1 MEGRFVTLFN
11 ALPAAGFRSPFTKY
25 LVYYDGPVAEADLC
39 GQGASDATG
48 FGLAAMYVQA
58 CSGAPVSVVAAHE
71 LLHTLGAVPRG
82 APNRCPDPNGAHTC
96 DSMADLMH
104 PFLDTSPLDAKLLD
118 PGRDDYYGHS
128 GTFTD
133 SQDSPW
139 LVQLDRQQPF
149 TTTISG
155 SRWSDGRR
163 ARPRLRADLH
173 DHVERV
179 DASHPE
185 SCSPSRVEARSLG
198 RRVHRRLDLRCHG
211 RPPASRCRRSSLLSV
226 FRLSVAVSGRGAV
239 RSSRAGITC
248 RPRCSAAFPSF
259 APVGLDR
266 DAGEG
271 LAVPLLE
278 RRVPRNE
285 THVHGP
291 DDCCDERSSC
301 LFTRVV
307 PRLTSSR
314 RSGSVLR
321 VEAKHDVLVVGAG
334 CAGMRAAIEAFDAG
348 ADVAMISKIHPVRSH
363 SGAAEGGINAALG
376 NASEDDPEKHAFDTV
391 KGSDYLGDQDAIEI
405 LCQEAPDD
413 VYQLEHWGA
422 VFSRTP
428 DGRIAQRPFGAAG
441 EPRTAYAADITGHVL
456 IHVLYEQVMKRDI
469 KTYEEFFAWKLVIDE
484 DRCQGVISWDLLD
497 GGLKSIGAKT
507 VILATGGAG
516 RLYTGTTNAYA
527 CTGDGMTMALRAG
540 VALKD
545 MEMMQFHPTTLAPT
559 GVLITEGC
567 RGEGAYLLNAQSER
581 FLIRYAP
588 NAMEL
593 ASRDVISRAEQTEI
607 DEGRGIDGN
616 VMLDLRHLGAERIL
630 ERLHGTR
637 ELSMTF
643 AGVDPIFEPI
653 PVRPGAHYHMGGVD
667 TDVWG
672 RTSLEGLYAAGEV
685 ACVSVH
691 GANRLGGNALME
703 TITYGKRAGAHAA
716 DWALS
721 NTTITVPPS
730 VEEDAERELKT
741 LLDRTD
747 GERPWQIRDELAETM
762 HVNFGVFRRE
772 EQMLAQGDL
781 VQKLRE
787 RYERVVVEDKGDVF
801 NTDLTQALE
810 LGFLLELAECMIV
823 SGLARK
829 ESRGAHARPYD
840 YPDRDDESYLKH
852 TLVTWEDDA
861 PKLDWKPVTMTK
873 WEPEERKY

>member
-1 MEGRFVTLFN
+1 
-11 ALPAAGFRSPFTKY
+11 
-25 LVYYDGPVAEADLC
+25 
-39 GQGASDATG
+39 
-48 FGLAAMYVQA
+48 
-58 CSGAPVSVVAAHE
+58 
-71 LLHTLGAVPRG
+71 
-82 APNRCPDPNGAHTC
+82 
-96 DSMADLMH
+96 
-104 PFLDTSPLDAKLLD
+104 
-118 PGRDDYYGHS
+118 
-128 GTFTD
+128 
-133 SQDSPW
+133 
-139 LVQLDRQQPF
+139 
-149 TTTISG
+149 
-155 SRWSDGRR
+155 
-163 ARPRLRADLH
+163 
-173 DHVERV
+173 
-179 DASHPE
+179 
-185 SCSPSRVEARSLG
+185 
-198 RRVHRRLDLRCHG
+198 
-211 RPPASRCRRSSLLSV
+211 
-226 FRLSVAVSGRGAV
+226 
-239 RSSRAGITC
+239 
-248 RPRCSAAFPSF
+248 
-259 APVGLDR
+259 
-266 DAGEG
+266 
-271 LAVPLLE
+271 
-278 RRVPRNE
+278 
-285 THVHGP
+285 
-291 DDCCDERSSC
+291 
-301 LFTRVV
+301 
-307 PRLTSSR
+307 
-314 RSGSVLR
+314 

-334 CAGMRAAIEAFDAG
+334 LAGMRAAIEAFDAG
-348 ADVAMISKIHPVRSH
+348 ADVAMLSKIHPVRSH

-413 VYQLEHWGA
+413 VYRLEHWGA
-422 VFSRTP
+422 VFSRTA

-469 KTYEEFFAWKLVIDE
+469 KTYEEFFAWKLVVDD
-484 DRCQGVISWDLLD
+484 DRCQGVIAWDLLD

-516 RLYTGTTNAYA
+516 RLYAGTTNAYA
-527 CTGDGMTMALRAG
+527 CTGDGMTMALRVG

-545 MEMMQFHPTTLAPT
+545 MEMMQFHPTTIAPT

-567 RGEGAYLLNAQSER
+567 RGEGAYLLNSQAER
-581 FLIRYAP
+581 FLVRYAP

-607 DEGRGIDGN
+607 DEGRGVDGN
-616 VMLDLRHLGAERIL
+616 VFLDLRHLGAERII

-643 AGVDPIFEPI
+643 MGVDPIFEPI

-672 RTSLEGLYAAGEV
+672 RTTLDGLYGAGEM

-730 VEEDAERELKT
+730 VERDAERELRT
-741 LLDRTD
+741 LLDRTE
-747 GERPWQIRDELAETM
+747 GERPWQIRDGLAETM

-772 EQMLAQGDL
+772 EQMLAQGDIVHRL
-781 VQKLRE
+781 AE

-801 NTDLTQALE
+801 NSDLTQALE

-840 YPDRDDESYLKH
+840 YPNRDDENFLRH
-852 TLVTWEDDA
+852 TVVTWEDDA

-873 WEPEERKY
+873 WQPEERKY